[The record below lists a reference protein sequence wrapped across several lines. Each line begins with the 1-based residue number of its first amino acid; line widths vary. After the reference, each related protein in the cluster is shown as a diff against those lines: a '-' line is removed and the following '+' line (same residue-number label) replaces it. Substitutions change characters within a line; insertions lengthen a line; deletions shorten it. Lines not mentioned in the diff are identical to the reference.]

1 MNKFELMRRFV
12 IGLFIWNLFLTVG
25 IVADKYEASRE
36 NVTVIADLEPI
47 PPYELEEVQND

>member
-12 IGLFIWNLFLTVG
+12 IGLFIWNLILTVG

-36 NVTVIADLEPI
+36 NTAVICDLEPI